1 MWNRHSLT
9 FIGLGTT
16 LAVLIPLGLFQYYRN
31 WAVADPIIQVP
42 YRHFVIVSLA
52 SGLAALIAAAIGLA
66 GWRHRNIEVTFV
78 SLGFMSLAVLF
89 GTHGLATP
97 GFLLRLSPLPGVAAQ
112 LSILVAAVWL
122 ALSSTA
128 SDASLIVHLSRR
140 QGILV
145 PVWAFVLFA
154 TSAISLARPHLWHAL
169 PIDSPP
175 LVWAMAT
182 ATMLLLVV
190 AAVRYWQSYTYS
202 RFPLQLAMVYA
213 TGWLA
218 AAQWIM
224 LNGILWHLSWWL
236 YHFLFVAATLA
247 LVIGIVWQYAEGTS
261 LVAAVRGL
269 FLSDPV
275 DRLEAGLSRSVRAL
289 VTAMEVNDPYVAGH
303 SYRVTLAAVHLA
315 EAMGLSAD
323 KLRAL
328 AQGGV
333 VHDVGKIETP
343 GEILNKAASLTPSE
357 RAVVERHPLVGY
369 AMCKR
374 LGFRKEE
381 LEVVRHHHERWN
393 GTGYPDKL
401 AGDQIPLLA
410 RILAITDVYDALTS
424 SRPYR
429 GPWSLE
435 EARAYILRE
444 AGRQFDPRCVDAWA
458 KLIPNGSRIV
468 PMPAAARRARVAT

>member
-1 MWNRHSLT
+1 MWNRYSLT
-9 FIGLGTT
+9 FIGLGTI
-16 LAVLIPLGLFQYYRN
+16 LAVLIPLGLFQYYRT
-31 WAVADPIIQVP
+31 WAVTDPIIQVP
-42 YRHFVIVSLA
+42 FQHFVIVSLA

-78 SLGFMSLAVLF
+78 ALGFMSLTVLF
-89 GTHGLATP
+89 GMHGLATP
-97 GFLLRLSPLPGVAAQ
+97 GFLLPLSHLPSVAAQ
-112 LSILVAAVWL
+112 LSIFVAAVWL
-122 ALSSTA
+122 ALSSSA
-128 SDASLIVHLSRR
+128 SDASLVVRLSRR
-140 QGILV
+140 QGVLV
-145 PVWAFVLFA
+145 PVWAFLLVM
-154 TSAISLARPHLWHAL
+154 TSGISLAKPHLWDV
-169 PIDSPP
+169 INISSPP
-175 LVWAMAT
+175 LVWGIAT
-182 ATMLLLVV
+182 STMLLLAI

-213 TGWLA
+213 AGWLG

-224 LNGILWHLSWWL
+224 LNGIVWHLSWWL

-275 DRLEAGLSRSVRAL
+275 DRLDAGLSRSVRAL
-289 VTAMEVNDPYVAGH
+289 VTALETNDPYVAGH

-315 EAMGLSAD
+315 EAMGLSGD

-333 VHDVGKIETP
+333 VHDVGKIEIP
-343 GEILNKAASLTPSE
+343 GEILNKPASLTPSE
-357 RAVVERHPLVGY
+357 RAVVERHPIVGY
-369 AMCKR
+369 QMCKR

-381 LEVVRHHHERWN
+381 LEVIRHHHERWD
-393 GTGYPDKL
+393 GTGYPDRL
-401 AGDQIPLLA
+401 AGGQIPPLA

-435 EARAYILRE
+435 EARAYVLRE
-444 AGRQFDPRCVDAWA
+444 AGRQFDPRCVEAWVR
-458 KLIPNGSRIV
+458 LIPNGPRVVAV
-468 PMPAAARRARVAT
+468 PVAARRAKVAT